1 MRIESI
7 ELRVVSLPLVTPF
20 VTAHGTVTRR
30 SSVLVR
36 AVTGEGEGWGECA
49 ALPEPTYT
57 AEYVDDA
64 LLTLRRHLAP
74 RLLHAAEEAST
85 EPTAEHLR
93 GLLAH
98 VVGHPMAKAAL
109 EMAVLDAELR
119 ASGTSMAV
127 GLLGAR
133 PAPPPDVPAGAAI
146 GLGATPDATAATVA
160 ALVARGYSRVKV
172 KIGPGR
178 DIDHA
183 RAARAAAGPAT
194 ILVLD
199 ANGSYRL
206 DGERGAPDDA
216 RRLDALDDLAVACL
230 EQPLATDAL
239 VDHVKLARRLATPIC
254 LDESLTSMALT
265 RQALDM
271 GACQVVCVKAPRY
284 GSWLDAV
291 DVLDHCLAN
300 DVPAWIGGM
309 LDTGLGRAANLALA
323 GHGACALPGDI
334 PVTTDV
340 VTDDITAPRM
350 ARSADGPLRIAV
362 PDGPGLGVDVDTG
375 ALDRLTQ
382 HVELLNAGS
391 SNRSVEGSWT

>member
-1 MRIESI
+1 MRIEAI

-20 VTAHGTVTRR
+20 ATAHGTVARR

-36 AVTGEGEGWGECA
+36 AITTEGEGWGECA

-57 AEYVDDA
+57 AEYVDGA

-74 RLLHAAEEAST
+74 RLLHPAASDSAA
-85 EPTAEHLR
+85 PDAEHLR
-93 GLLAH
+93 GLLDD

-133 PAPPPDVPAGAAI
+133 PAPPPDVPAGAAV
-146 GLGATPDATAATVA
+146 GLGATPDATAASVA

-172 KIGPGR
+172 KIAPGR

-194 ILVLD
+194 VLVLD

-206 DGERGAPDDA
+206 DGEPGAPDDA
-216 RRLDALDDLAVACL
+216 GRLAAIDDLDVACL
-230 EQPLATDAL
+230 EQPLAADAL
-239 VDHVKLARRLATPIC
+239 VDHAELARRLATPLC

-265 RQALDM
+265 RQALEM
-271 GACQVVCVKAPRY
+271 GACAGGVRQ
-284 GSWLDAV
+284 GS
-291 DVLDHCLAN
+291 
-300 DVPAWIGGM
+300 
-309 LDTGLGRAANLALA
+309 ALRE
-323 GHGACALPGDI
+323 L
-334 PVTTDV
+334 V
-340 VTDDITAPRM
+340 RRRRR
-350 ARSADGPLRIAV
+350 ARSLPRQRRA
-362 PDGPGLGVDVDTG
+362 GVDRGHARHRARPCRQPRPGRTR
-375 ALDRLTQ
+375 RL
-382 HVELLNAGS
+382 LAAGGHP
-391 SNRSVEGSWT
+391 RHHRRRG